1 MVYCEVTYIQ
11 NYRNDLFML
20 LLKDNILN
28 NVVLNND
35 NDFSYSLLN
44 PYNGQ
49 IYLNK
54 FILNRNIVKHIY
66 FHFPNEEA
74 KFWRPKVVFSKSPN
88 K

>member
-1 MVYCEVTYIQ
+1 MVYCEVTYTQ
-11 NYRNDLFML
+11 NYRNDLFIL
-20 LLKDNILN
+20 LLKDNI
-28 NVVLNND
+28 VLKND

-49 IYLNK
+49 IYLNT
-54 FILNRNIVKHIY
+54 FIVNRNTVKHIY

-74 KFWRPKVVFSKSPN
+74 TFWRPEVVVSKLPN